1 MYGQLIFEQVNSIG
15 ESLLFNGES
24 ITEYPYEKE
33 KSELIPYIIHKHLLK
48 WTTDLDLR
56 DKIIKLLIENTEIR
70 LCNLGTTNPSL
81 DTKPKAQVIKGKK
94 KK

>member
-1 MYGQLIFEQVNSIG
+1 MLSAIK
-15 ESLLFNGES
+15 
-24 ITEYPYEKE
+24 YPYEKE

-81 DTKPKAQVIKGKK
+81 DTKPKAQVTVEKAYILNFIKI
-94 KK
+94 

>member
-1 MYGQLIFEQVNSIG
+1 MLSAIK
-15 ESLLFNGES
+15 
-24 ITEYPYEKE
+24 YPYEKE

-94 KK
+94 KKTETPPKLGTALL